1 MNLRMLT
8 SPVASAW
15 FAVTVIACAPSNQ
28 GTQVGS
34 PGPASTATPAGSA
47 APATTASP
55 SGTAQTPAPAEPAPL
70 GPPLKPAA
78 KGAFATGEY
87 RNLFAELGHKPAEI
101 DAKIAKAYEQLFH
114 GDPKEQAVLFPAG
127 KNANGPKA
135 YIMDIG
141 NNDVRSEGM
150 SYGMMIAV
158 QVDRKDD
165 FDALWNWAKSH
176 MYHADPKHPGF
187 SYFSWQMHPDG
198 TAMDENPAPDAE
210 EYFATALLFASNRWG
225 NGKGIYDY
233 KKEAFGILDAMKN
246 RKPITGPVNKDKR
259 KTTLHSLFNTE
270 HKMVRFTPD
279 ADNFAKNGDHTDPSY
294 HLPAF
299 YDLWAAWGP
308 EADRAFWAEAAKASR
323 DYFVKTTH
331 PKTGLAPDYAN
342 FDGTPKGASW
352 DAGTAN
358 FRQDA
363 FRTAMNWSVD
373 AAWWA
378 KDPRQTELSDRL
390 LAFFE
395 AQGPKYKGNFTL
407 EGKPIVDYDS
417 LGLVAANAVAA
428 LAATH
433 PRAWR
438 FVEELYQ
445 REAPTGKWRYYDG
458 MLYTMSLLHLS
469 GKFRIITPQ
478 EHAAAPAAGKAPA
491 AKAPAAAAKAPAAA
505 PAAAAAKK

>member
-1 MNLRMLT
+1 MLT
-8 SPVASAW
+8 FPVASSC
-15 FAVTVIACAPSNQ
+15 FALTVLACAPSNQ
-28 GTQVGS
+28 GSQVGS
-34 PGPASTATPAGSA
+34 PAQAGAANQASSA
-47 APATTASP
+47 APAGAP
-55 SGTAQTPAPAEPAPL
+55 SETGAAQTPPAAEPAPQ
-70 GPPLKPAA
+70 GPPLRPAA
-78 KGAFATGEY
+78 KGAYFTGEY
-87 RNLFAELGHKPAEI
+87 RNLFADLGHKPAEI
-101 DAKIAKAYEQLFH
+101 DAKITKAYTQLFH
-114 GDPKEQAVLFPAG
+114 GDPKEEAVMFAAG

-176 MYHADPKHPGF
+176 MYHADQRHPGF
-187 SYFSWQMHPDG
+187 GYFSWQMRPDG
-198 TAMDENPAPDAE
+198 TAIDENPAPDAE
-210 EYFATALLFASNRWG
+210 EYFATALFFASHRWG

-233 KKEAFGILDAMKN
+233 RKEALGLLDVMKN
-246 RKPITGPVNKDKR
+246 RKAIAGAVNANKR
-259 KTTLHSLFNTE
+259 KTTLHALFNPE

-299 YDLWAAWGP
+299 YELWAAWGP
-308 EADRAFWAEAAKASR
+308 EADRAFWADAAKVSR
-323 DYFVKTTH
+323 DFFVKTTH

-342 FDGTPKGASW
+342 FDGTPKAASW

-358 FRQDA
+358 FRYDA
-363 FRTAMNWSVD
+363 FRTAMNWAVD

-378 KDPRQTELSDRL
+378 KDPRETELSDRL

-395 AQGPKYKGNFTL
+395 SQGPEYKANFTL
-407 EGKPIVDYDS
+407 DGKPIVDHGS
-417 LGLVAANAVAA
+417 LGLVAMNGVAA

-433 PRAWR
+433 PRGWR
-438 FVEELYQ
+438 FVKDVYS
-445 REAPTGKWRYYDG
+445 REPPTGKWRYYDG

-469 GKFRIITPQ
+469 GKFRVIMPQ
-478 EHAAAPAAGKAPA
+478 AQP
-491 AKAPAAAAKAPAAA
+491 AA
-505 PAAAAAKK
+505 PAAAAAGKR

>member
-1 MNLRMLT
+1 MNLRMIT
-8 SPVASAW
+8 FPVASSW
-15 FAVTVIACAPSNQ
+15 FAITVIACTPSNQ
-28 GTQVGS
+28 GSQVGS
-34 PGPASTATPAGSA
+34 PNQASTTNQASSA
-47 APATTASP
+47 APGGTSSQ
-55 SGTAQTPAPAEPAPL
+55 SGTAQASPTTAQASPAAEPAPL
-70 GPPLKPAA
+70 GPPLRPAA
-78 KGAFATGEY
+78 KGAFLTGEY

-101 DAKIAKAYEQLFH
+101 DAKITKAYTQLFH
-114 GDPKEQAVLFPAG
+114 GDPKEQAVMFAAG
-127 KNANGPKA
+127 KNANGPRA

-176 MYHADPKHPGF
+176 MYHADPRHPGF
-187 SYFSWQMHPDG
+187 GYFSWQMRPDG
-198 TAMDENPAPDAE
+198 TAIDENPAPDAE
-210 EYFATALLFASNRWG
+210 EYFATALLFASHRWG

-233 KKEAFGILDAMKN
+233 RKEALNLLDVMKN
-246 RKPITGPVNKDKR
+246 RKTIAGTVKSGKKA
-259 KTTLHSLFNTE
+259 TLASLFNAE
-270 HKMVRFTPD
+270 NKMVRFTPD
-279 ADNFAKNGDHTDPSY
+279 TENFSKNGDHTDPSY

-299 YDLWAAWGP
+299 YELWAAWGP
-308 EADRAFWAEAAKASR
+308 EADRAFWAEAAKVSR
-323 DYFVKTTH
+323 DFFVKTTH

-342 FDGTPKGASW
+342 FDGTPKAASW

-358 FRQDA
+358 FRYDA

-378 KDPRQTELSDRL
+378 KDPRETELSDRI

-395 AQGPKYKGNFTL
+395 SQGPKYRANFSL
-407 EGKPIVDYDS
+407 DGKPLVEHDS
-417 LGLVAANAVAA
+417 LGLVSMNGVAA

-438 FVEELYQ
+438 FVEDVYQ

-469 GKFRIITPQ
+469 GKFRVIM
-478 EHAAAPAAGKAPA
+478 PAAQPSAS
-491 AKAPAAAAKAPAAA
+491 AAAAVKR
-505 PAAAAAKK
+505 